1 MLLLNATF
9 NKIYLIIGL
18 CKTLE
23 LPSEN
28 EVIII
33 IIIIIIITCII
44 IIIYILI
51 IIHIF
56 RQVRA
61 VKVDNLPWETCS
73 PHPPKR

>member
-1 MLLLNATF
+1 MPLL
-9 NKIYLIIGL
+9 NKIYLIICI

-33 IIIIIIITCII
+33 IIIIII
-44 IIIYILI
+44 ILI

-73 PHPPKR
+73 PHPPKRWCS